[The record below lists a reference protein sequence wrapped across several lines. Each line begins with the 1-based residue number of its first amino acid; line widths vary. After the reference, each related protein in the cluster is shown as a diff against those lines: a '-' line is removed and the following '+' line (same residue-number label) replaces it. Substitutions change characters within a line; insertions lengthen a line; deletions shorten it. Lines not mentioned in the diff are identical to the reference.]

1 MCRPWLGVYAP
12 LVTWVARKEKVV
24 STEENKAVSRR
35 VAEEI
40 FNGGN
45 LDLADELYASDYVLH
60 DPSLPEDLIGPEGIK
75 QYAAI
80 NLGAFPDGR
89 VTVED
94 QIAEGD
100 KVVSRWTA
108 TGTHTGDLMG
118 IPPTGNRVEISGVTI
133 NRFSGGKIAED
144 WYQGDDLGM
153 MRQLGLIP
161 SPE

>member
-1 MCRPWLGVYAP
+1 
-12 LVTWVARKEKVV
+12 
-24 STEENKAVSRR
+24 

-118 IPPTGNRVEISGVTI
+118 IPPTGNRV
-133 NRFSGGKIAED
+133 
-144 WYQGDDLGM
+144 QGDDLGM